1 MGCWRGYLSGARCR
15 LAYSPAD
22 FTATHCLFSKIQIGF
37 TFLVPAHPGS
47 PGQRAVKRV
56 CVCVCVNVEP
66 WCIPTF
72 TSKPLLLPVFG
83 YRSAWISNCWTAL
96 LTVRKIA
103 SVILLMCALLS
114 IVYNLWNQLNV
125 MKAIKNKRYFVDE
138 TSDMHWT
145 FFVVIIGFC
154 AFLQSYFQQC
164 IHLVFSLFQLR
175 SLYCVN
181 FFYCPYFTS
190 MNCSLMINYD
200 GCLIQLCLCIFD
212 QGLLFS
218 NL

>member
-1 MGCWRGYLSGARCR
+1 MPLHSTLSFYSLNLLVSCSSVSAITAKSS
-15 LAYSPAD
+15 AYSSSHGR
-22 FTATHCLFSKIQIGF
+22 ATLNSLDMASMTVTNNSG
-37 TFLVPAHPGS
+37 LNA
-47 PGQRAVKRV
+47 
-56 CVCVCVNVEP
+56 EP

-125 MKAIKNKRYFVDE
+125 VKAIKNKRYFVDE
-138 TSDMHWT
+138 TLDMHWT
-145 FFVVIIGFC
+145 FFFVIIGFC